1 MVICR
6 FPFFPILSYFFP
18 IRQRCRQ
25 HRHAPRSYT
34 APDAAM
40 TRATTPCRARRCALP
55 RPRGRGA
62 TAERANGCLACDAAN
77 PRSNVSNSLP
87 RRRAPTSRSDV
98 APNPR
103 PRRRARPQARKR
115 SARDVPRPARP
126 NAARAPKRADA
137 AKPLVFG
144 HGTALW
150 HENRRGVRHD
160 LEATWGFSS
169 ESLRERRSRR
179 ENAPRAC
186 QNAVSWP
193 KIALSPARSNAK
205 PT

>member
-1 MVICR
+1 MESARMGHPFCLNGDCR
-6 FPFFPILSYFFP
+6 RAFHGNLSLSFFSYSFLFFP
-18 IRQRCRQ
+18 IRQRYRQ

-62 TAERANGCLACDAAN
+62 TAERANGCPACDAAN
-77 PRSNVSNSLP
+77 PRPNASNSLP
-87 RRRAPTSRSDV
+87 LRRAPTPRSDV

-144 HGTALW
+144 HGTAFW
-150 HENRRGVRHD
+150 RENRRRVRD
-160 LEATWGFSS
+160 DPSATWGFFG
-169 ESLRERRSRR
+169 
-179 ENAPRAC
+179 
-186 QNAVSWP
+186 
-193 KIALSPARSNAK
+193 
-205 PT
+205 